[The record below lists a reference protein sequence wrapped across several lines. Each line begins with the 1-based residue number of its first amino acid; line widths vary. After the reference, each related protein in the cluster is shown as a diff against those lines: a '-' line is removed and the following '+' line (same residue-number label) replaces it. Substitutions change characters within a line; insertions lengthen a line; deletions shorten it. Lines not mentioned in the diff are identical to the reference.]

1 MAASSFKPLDLKP
14 DASRSAALSLGYPV
28 QLADRRL
35 EEVTM
40 RRPNMGDL
48 LDHEPKGPDDV
59 ATEMEL
65 IGALCGLKIS
75 EMRLLDSTDYARLQ
89 DQYVR
94 FRAVPKS

>member
-1 MAASSFKPLDLKP
+1 MATPAYKPLDLEP
-14 DASRSAALSLGYPV
+14 DASRSAVVPLNYPV

-35 EEVTM
+35 DEVTM

-48 LDHEPKGPDDV
+48 LDHEPKTPDDV
-59 ATEMEL
+59 ASELAL
-65 IGALCGLKIS
+65 IGILCGLKPS
-75 EMRLLDSTDYARLQ
+75 EMRLLDATDYARLQ

>member
-1 MAASSFKPLDLKP
+1 MATPTFKPLDVEP
-14 DASRSAALSLGYPV
+14 DSSRSAVITLGYPV

-48 LDHEPKGPDDV
+48 LDHEPKAPDDV
-59 ATEMEL
+59 ASELEL
-65 IGALCGLKIS
+65 IGILCGLKPS
-75 EMRLLDSTDYARLQ
+75 EMRLLDATDYARLQ

-94 FRAVPKS
+94 FRAVPKP

>member
-1 MAASSFKPLDLKP
+1 MATPAYKPLDLEP
-14 DASRSAALSLGYPV
+14 DASRSAVVPLNYPV

-35 EEVTM
+35 DEVTM

-48 LDHEPKGPDDV
+48 LDHEPKAPDDV
-59 ATEMEL
+59 ASELEL
-65 IGALCGLKIS
+65 IGILCGLKPS
-75 EMRLLDSTDYARLQ
+75 EMRLLDATDYARLQ